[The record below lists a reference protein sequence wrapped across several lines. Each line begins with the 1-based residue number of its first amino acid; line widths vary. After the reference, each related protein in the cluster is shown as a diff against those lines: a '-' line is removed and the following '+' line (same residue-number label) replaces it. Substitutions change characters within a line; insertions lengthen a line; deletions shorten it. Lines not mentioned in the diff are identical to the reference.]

1 MSGLQMTTEND
12 NITSIIEQI
21 KASQQ
26 NVLKAFEDHNI
37 FVNKSLEKLQ
47 QIKTETK
54 VEVVKVKDPLE
65 ELKKVRDEYKD
76 RELSGYLRTLILVK
90 IEKCLSLYKDAKIS
104 TTFKEIFL
112 KLFNEGL
119 QFKGEFDHLFFNRRM
134 FKEAI
139 LKVRDIRWLLL
150 EMEKYPQIF
159 QFNEDDLELMK
170 QHNASRDNIYLV
182 KKFLKKDGD
191 YEEYYPEEEGGG
203 IKCQYHMTGGHLNG
217 EYKKWYENGQIRFQ
231 GYYKDDERV
240 NEYKSWYPTGQL
252 LEHMIYDKDGTDE
265 YKMWYENEQLWMHMY
280 SKGDKREGEHKR
292 WYEDGKLMVQKFY
305 KEGKEEGE
313 TKSWYEDGQLAFQ
326 GYYKEGKEE
335 GEYKKWYHNGQLMDQ
350 KNYKEG
356 ILEGESK
363 ELYTNGQIASQG
375 YYKGGNLEGEYKRW
389 YENGQLM
396 VQKKFKGGILEGES
410 KGWYQNG
417 QLLEHIIYGN
427 EGKIVKLKRYHSSGL
442 LDLEKTLIENDT
454 YELTRYYECDGKIHD
469 KVIMVDDKWNGEYN
483 SWWHNGNK
491 CTKTTY
497 KNDKLDGEWEHWS
510 EHGTLKEKCFYKDG
524 EKQV

>member
-159 QFNEDDLELMK
+159 GFNEDDLELMK

-191 YEEYYPEEEGGG
+191 YEEYHSEEEGGG
-203 IKCQYHMTGGHLNG
+203 IKCQYHMTGGLLNG
-217 EYKKWYENGQIRFQ
+217 EYKKWYNNGQMNFQ
-231 GYYKDDERV
+231 GYYKDGERE
-240 NEYKSWYPTGQL
+240 NEYKSWRPTGQL
-252 LEHMIYDKDGTDE
+252 LEHMIYNKDGTNE
-265 YKMWYENEQLWMHMY
+265 YKMWYENEQIWMHMY
-280 SKGDKREGEHKR
+280 SKGDKREGEYKR

-305 KEGKEEGE
+305 KDGEEEGE
-313 TKSWYEDGQLAFQ
+313 CKWWHPNGRLASQ
-326 GYYKEGKEE
+326 GYYKEGK
-335 GEYKKWYHNGQLMDQ
+335 
-350 KNYKEG
+350 
-356 ILEGESK
+356 LEGE
-363 ELYTNGQIASQG
+363 
-375 YYKGGNLEGEYKRW
+375 
-389 YENGQLM
+389 
-396 VQKKFKGGILEGES
+396 FKS
-410 KGWYQNG
+410 WDKDG
-417 QLLEHIIYGN
+417 QLLEHIVYGN
-427 EGKIVKLKRYHSSGL
+427 EGKIVKLKRYHNCGV

-469 KVIMVDDKWNGEYN
+469 QVIMVGNKWNGEYN

-491 CTKTTY
+491 CIETTY
-497 KNDKLDGEWEHWS
+497 KDHKLHGNYLYWNEE
-510 EHGTLKEKCFYKDG
+510 GTLKEKCFYKDG